1 MTQTMPE
8 AVPAT
13 TLTNPETD
21 GWWSRRPWLHMFLGG
36 LGLWVA
42 TVVVTFATSNANL
55 VPTVI
60 LLGSFLVPV
69 AFVTYAFGHADQVV
83 TAQRIF
89 TAFVYGGV
97 LGVLGASVL
106 EAAFLRQPSGPAYV
120 GVGLIEEAAKLA
132 ALWLVARRLPRYT
145 MRDGIVLGAAVG
157 FGFAAFESAGYAFNA
172 LFTAGGPSLLN
183 LVETEVLRG
192 ILTPV
197 GHGLWTAILGG
208 TLFGVA
214 ARRGRLR
221 LSRAVVG
228 SYVLVA
234 LLHGLWDAS
243 RGIAVWLT
251 LLLTATPVQWALIE
265 LGHAPEVTAAQ
276 VHLFTI
282 LSWGL
287 LVLDAL
293 LGVVILRGRW
303 RRATDR
309 DRPHPRAP
317 LPLVTVALVVAALV
331 LAGCS
336 TSPASSTSSSVATPA
351 VAVAPSALALQQQF
365 VKVVKQ
371 VGPSVVLIQT
381 SQGLGSGIVLD
392 ANGNVVTN
400 NHVVQGAGGFQV
412 TLADGKQYPARLVG
426 SFAADDLAVLHIDAG
441 GLHPAG
447 FADSSQLQVGDVTL
461 AIGNPL
467 GLQSSVTEGIVSA
480 LGRTVNEE
488 NGVALPNVIQTSA
501 PINPGNSGGA
511 LVDLQG
517 RVIGIPTLAATD
529 PQLGGGAAAGIGFA
543 IPSNTVRDVAAQLIS
558 QGKVTNSHRAWLGV
572 EVAATTSGGLLITKV
587 EPGGPAAKAGIEA
600 GELVTNVNG
609 TATPDPGT
617 LADVLAGL
625 RPGQTVTVAA
635 ARPGGTERTV
645 RVTLGQFPG

>member
-172 LFTAGGPSLLN
+172 LFTAGPSLLN

-221 LSRAVVG
+221 LSRAVLG

-287 LVLDAL
+287 LGLDAL

-309 DRPHPRAP
+309 DRPHPRTP

-635 ARPGGTERTV
+635 ARPGGAERTV